1 MAILGMRGT
10 GSLAS
15 GERPKNYRQGIL
27 LMFPNGDAP
36 LTGMLSQLRE
46 QSVNDPQFF
55 WFEKG
60 LPVARA
66 TITAANTTT
75 NALPTLGDDISANDA
90 NRNFLIRVT
99 PEGGSAGDTSIFK
112 PGHILYNEVGN
123 ENYLVLKKV
132 TLSGTD
138 CLLVQRD
145 VGNKYDVT
153 GSSSAPAVTGAA
165 VGSGDTISIVGSG
178 FPEGAP
184 VGQAISYLAAKHYNY
199 TQIHRTPL
207 KLTRTAKMTRLRWD
221 STGPYMEAKR
231 EALQI
236 HGTELERAFFFSERS
251 ENTSATNADS
261 PIDVTSSAT
270 PNRTMRGLLNW
281 LPTATTS
288 SVSVHTN
295 LTSYNSGV
303 LTETIMD
310 SFLEEVFRYGSSE
323 KAAFVGS
330 TALNVINQLVKNKS
344 ELQAVPTDQ
353 TYGRAV
359 TRWLSPFGSLMLI
372 NHPLLSHNSVWR
384 KDLYVVD
391 MDKLTYRYITDTTF
405 LRNRQNP
412 GDDASTDEF
421 LTECS
426 LECHFSGATPD
437 SSDGLSSIAAPAAH
451 GRLSG
456 IASYG
461 G

>member
-10 GSLAS
+10 GSLAA
-15 GERPKNYRQGIL
+15 GERPKNYRQGIQL
-27 LMFPNGDAP
+27 LFPNGDCP
-36 LTGMLSQLRE
+36 LTGILSRLRE

-66 TITAANTTT
+66 TITAANATT
-75 NALPTLGDDISANDA
+75 NALPTLGDDISASDTNPVILL
-90 NRNFLIRVT
+90 RIT
-99 PEGGSAGDTSIFK
+99 PDGGSAGDTSIFK
-112 PGHILYNEVGN
+112 AGHVLYNEVGN

-138 CLLVQRD
+138 CLLVKRD
-145 VGNKYDVT
+145 VGNKYDIT
-153 GSSSAPAVTGAA
+153 GSSSAPAITGAA

-184 VGQAISYLAAKHYNY
+184 IGNAIAYLAAKHYNY

-207 KLTRTAKMTRLRWD
+207 FLTRTAKQTRLRWD

-231 EALQI
+231 EALQL
-236 HGTELERAFFFSERS
+236 HGTELERSFFFSERS
-251 ENTSATNADS
+251 ENTSLTSPDAPLDS
-261 PIDVTSSAT
+261 TSSAT
-270 PNRTMRGLLNW
+270 PLRTMRGILNW

-295 LTSYNSGV
+295 LASYNAGA
-303 LTETIMD
+303 LTESIMD

-330 TALNVINQLVKNKS
+330 TALNVINQLVKNKT

-359 TRWLSPFGSLMLI
+359 MRWLSPFGTLMLI
-372 NHPLLSHNSVWR
+372 NHPLLSHNPVWR
-384 KDLYVVD
+384 KDMYVVD
-391 MDKLTYRYITDTTF
+391 VEKLTYRYIQDTTF

-412 GDDASTDEF
+412 GDDASKDEF

-437 SSDGLSSIAAPAAH
+437 SSDGLSSVATPAAH

-456 IASYG
+456 ISTYG